1 MELESLAT
9 NVFFNT
15 LRGSHEDVWHSV
27 ARNGWLLCVPQSCS
41 LRGRVTRRDIE
52 THVLQ
57 PSRAFPGEF
66 VTLNGK
72 FVVIVGTEIQTKS
85 GFAE

>member
-27 ARNGWLLCVPQSCS
+27 ARNGWLLCVPQQ
-41 LRGRVTRRDIE
+41 LLLLLLPPPPPLPLYHTN
-52 THVLQ
+52 L
-57 PSRAFPGEF
+57 
-66 VTLNGK
+66 LL
-72 FVVIVGTEIQTKS
+72 
-85 GFAE
+85 